1 MRLFTFAPS
10 HFSEKARWALDRTGL
25 AYTEERQTPLL
36 HRLALRRVGAGPS
49 VPALVLPGR
58 VLKDSPSILQFADGH
73 LPPERRLYPEEPELR
88 RLVEEY
94 ERKVGKEIGLS
105 VPRWAY
111 FYLLSRK
118 DLVLQL
124 FSPGVGRGQLLVF
137 SWLFP
142 LIRFL
147 MRKGLG
153 INRESTRRMEAR
165 ISAHLE
171 EAAGL
176 LAGKDYLF
184 GDRFTAA
191 DLSLAALTAP
201 LLGTPGYGGT
211 LAPFAEMPEE
221 ARQTAEIWRRHPVAS
236 YVERI
241 YKLHRGELFAR
252 TSPNATR

>member
-1 MRLFTFAPS
+1 MRLLTFAPS

-25 AYTEERQTPLL
+25 AYTEERTTPLL
-36 HRLALRRVGAGPS
+36 HRIALRRAGGGRS

-58 VLKDSPSILQFADGH
+58 VLKDSTSILQFADEH
-73 LPPERRLYPEEPELR
+73 LPPERRLYPDQPKLR
-88 RLVEEY
+88 KMVEDY
-94 ERKVGKEIGLS
+94 ERKVGQEIGLS

-111 FYLLSRK
+111 FYILARK
-118 DLVLQL
+118 DLMLQL
-124 FSPGVGRGQLLVF
+124 FLPGVGRGQSLLF

-153 INRESTRRMEAR
+153 INPLATRRVEAR

-176 LAGKDYLF
+176 LQGGRVYLF

-201 LLGTPGYGGT
+201 LLGIAGYGGT
-211 LAPFAEMPEE
+211 LAPFADLPEE
-221 ARQTAEIWRRHPVAS
+221 ARQVVEVWRHHPVAA

-241 YKLHRGELFAR
+241 YQLHRREC
-252 TSPNATR
+252 

>member
-10 HFSEKARWALDRTGL
+10 HFSEKARWALDRTEL

-36 HRLALRRVGAGPS
+36 HRFVLGRVGAGPS

-58 VLKDSPSILQFADGH
+58 VLKDSPSILHFADEH
-73 LPPERRLYPEEPELR
+73 LPAERRLYPEEPELR

-153 INRESTRRMEAR
+153 ISRESTRRMEAR

-171 EAAGL
+171 EAAAL
-176 LAGKDYLF
+176 LEGGKDYLF

-191 DLSLAALTAP
+191 DLSLAGLTAP

-211 LAPFAEMPEE
+211 LARFAELPDE
-221 ARQTAEIWRRHPVAS
+221 ARQTAEIWRRHPVAT

-241 YKLHRGELFAR
+241 YKLHRN
-252 TSPNATR
+252 PNATR